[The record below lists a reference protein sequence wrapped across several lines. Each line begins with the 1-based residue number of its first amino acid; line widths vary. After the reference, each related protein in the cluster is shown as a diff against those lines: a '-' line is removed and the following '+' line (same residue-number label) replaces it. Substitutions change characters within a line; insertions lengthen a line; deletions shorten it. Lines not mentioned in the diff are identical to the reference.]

1 MRDEGAVELLEEMCS
16 EEPLAVY
23 TKALHF
29 AKELTAME

>member
-1 MRDEGAVELLEEMCS
+1 MKDEGAVALLEEMCA